1 MNEQLTSQPYQTYQ
15 PNVAAPRVNQGSPAI
30 VLGMQETVQA
40 RRKLLMTVNEA
51 AQCLSIGRPK
61 MWQLVMTGEILS
73 IKIGASR
80 RIPVAALE
88 GYVQQLCVAAEE
100 EWQRRGY
107 HYGTSR

>member
-1 MNEQLTSQPYQTYQ
+1 MNEHRASQSYQTYH
-15 PNVAAPRVNQGSPAI
+15 PDAAALRAHQDYPEI
-30 VLGMQETVQA
+30 VLGTQETLEA

-51 AQCLSIGRPK
+51 AHCLSIGRPK
-61 MWQLVMTGEILS
+61 MWQLVMTGEVLS

-88 GYVQQLCVAAEE
+88 GYVQRLCVAAEE

-107 HYGTSR
+107 HNDTPR